1 MVSRRIS
8 HAWIAVFLG
17 LTAVAGACASPEG
30 EEDGTSEAAATDGSQ
45 APEEPAPS
53 SYVNRGIANVTF
65 VNLDRSRVKGEQAQK
80 GLDDVLEG
88 RGFRVAFPTV
98 AAKAAERLGV
108 VSDFVGGIL
117 GGRPDRI
124 DTTKA
129 EGRFMLSGKLPS
141 FAGRPVPSG
150 TSLGTSVFTRNRVE
164 LTNNNCFTCHAGMV
178 RGQVVAGLGNHDIDQ
193 TVSLADLEK
202 LMKIETALRADL
214 RLRNP
219 IGEQPELDELSDFFD
234 NARGTIAPTYR
245 FAESRG
251 DNMGP
256 YAVWKRLSRL
266 KDPKASGL
274 QELPLG
280 QRTQWDDLFES
291 VALTPVDPT
300 PWWNR
305 KYKNTSYAWG
315 ESSPGVAAHFAF
327 NFTTPT
333 AKVNELHE
341 EHTKAIENILAF
353 AEQSNSPAYPG
364 KLDGARVKLGAA
376 LFHGKREIASGAT
389 LGCSNCHGS
398 YTKSSG
404 FDTVSGWTVD
414 YPNKGVMEVGTDAA
428 YSEIVKKLT
437 PLATRGNGLVDF
449 FGAQGTPEIAP
460 HVTVPNKP
468 GYVAPVLVGVW
479 ASAPYF
485 HNGSVPTLYGV
496 LDSSARPAVWTRP
509 IDNAFAYS
517 TVRVGIAYTE
527 VKMSRQELAAKAA
540 SLASQ
545 DVASKERAEFRAIY
559 DTRENGRR
567 ATGHTFGDAMNDAER
582 FAVIEFLKSLS
593 GDAMPARR

>member
-1 MVSRRIS
+1 MRSRGIS
-8 HAWIAVFLG
+8 GGWIVGFLG
-17 LTAVAGACASPEG
+17 LTAVAAACAAPEG
-30 EEDGTSEAAATDGSQ
+30 EEDGTSEAAATDGFA
-45 APEEPAPS
+45 APDEPAPT
-53 SYVNRGIANVTF
+53 SYVNRGVANVSF
-65 VNLDRSRVKGEQAQK
+65 VNLDRSCVKGEQAKK

-88 RGFRVAFPTV
+88 RGFRVAFPVV

-108 VSDFVGGIL
+108 VSELIGGIV
-117 GGRPDRI
+117 GNRPDRI
-124 DTTKA
+124 DTTNA
-129 EGRFMLSGKLPS
+129 DGRFMLSGKLPS

-150 TSLGTSVFTRNRVE
+150 TALGTSAFTRNGVE

-202 LMKIETALRADL
+202 LLKIETALRADL
-214 RLRNP
+214 RVRNP
-219 IGEQPELDELSDFFD
+219 VGPQPELDELSDFFD

-266 KDPKASGL
+266 KDPKTSGL

-280 QRTQWDDLFES
+280 QRTQWDDLFDS

-305 KYKNTSYAWG
+305 KYKKTSYAWG
-315 ESSPGVAAHFAF
+315 ESSPAVAAHFAF

-341 EHTKAIENILAF
+341 EHTQAIANILAF
-353 AEQSNSPAYPG
+353 AEQSSSPAYPG
-364 KLDGARVKLGAA
+364 KLDAAQVKLGAA
-376 LFHGKREIASGAT
+376 LFHGKKAIASGET

-398 YTKSSG
+398 YTKSSA

-414 YPNKGVMEVGTDAA
+414 YPDRDVVDVGTDSA

-437 PLATRGNGLVDF
+437 PLATRGNGLADF
-449 FGAQGTPEIAP
+449 FGARGKPEIAP

-496 LDSSARPAVWTRP
+496 LNSSARPAVWTRP

-540 SLASQ
+540 QLASR

-559 DTRENGRR
+559 DTREDGRR

-593 GDAMPARR
+593 GDEMPARR